1 MYGTAVPAERRKDT
15 NTTRGGCEIN
25 ANTKKE
31 SQARPCVRGYFLS
44 LGLPCFTT
52 IDHVHSLP
60 SIPWLTR
67 SIETG
72 HRTVLPLF
80 QISHTATINIKY
92 LGDPFAY
99 VPKSYHQLYFTGCA
113 DPRNH
118 AYAPKRIFPAL
129 FPSSTSLVNG
139 PDKRAPTSTSTTTH
153 HESQI

>member
-1 MYGTAVPAERRKDT
+1 MPAERRKDT

-44 LGLPCFTT
+44 LGLPYFTT

-60 SIPWLTR
+60 SMPWLTR

-80 QISHTATINIKY
+80 QIKSQTGPLSTSNTW
-92 LGDPFAY
+92 GTPSRTY
-99 VPKSYHQLYFTGCA
+99 VPKSYHQLYLTGCA

-118 AYAPKRIFPAL
+118 AYAPERIFPAL